1 MKGLGEKI
9 REARKARGL
18 KQEEL
23 ARSVPCS
30 VDTVRRWEAGA
41 REPRASEVKAL
52 SKALNVAEGE
62 LLLSEAYCEVRLIL
76 DKEGSFMGRLDFEV
90 AEKAEK
96 YVGVSKKGIVLHL
109 AGPVRDEKALDAMI
123 EEFRAV
129 GLDALRQQ
137 VRWLSEEGV
146 GESA

>member
-1 MKGLGEKI
+1 M
-9 REARKARGL
+9 
-18 KQEEL
+18 
-23 ARSVPCS
+23 
-30 VDTVRRWEAGA
+30 
-41 REPRASEVKAL
+41 
-52 SKALNVAEGE
+52 
-62 LLLSEAYCEVRLIL
+62 
-76 DKEGSFMGRLDFEV
+76 
-90 AEKAEK
+90 
-96 YVGVSKKGIVLHL
+96 LHL